1 MRKLDSNAHSVFL
14 LYYHLILVIKYRKK
28 ILTDPVSE
36 RAREI
41 FEYIAPKY
49 HVTLEEWN
57 HDRDHVHIMF
67 RAHPKSELSKF
78 INAYKS
84 ASSRLIK
91 KEYPEIRQ
99 KLWKEMFW
107 SQSFCLLSAGG
118 AELVGDSALIL
129 VGAHNDRLARAAG
142 VDHDDLLGADVG
154 AGTTAGTLV
163 LVHLGNT
170 VHDVDG
176 VELTDLGAV
185 AQTDA
190 GKGAGLRR
198 IAANIL

>member
-28 ILTDPVSE
+28 ILTNPVSE

-84 ASSRLIK
+84 ASSRHYSRSNPSI
-91 KEYPEIRQ
+91 
-99 KLWKEMFW
+99 
-107 SQSFCLLSAGG
+107 
-118 AELVGDSALIL
+118 
-129 VGAHNDRLARAAG
+129 H
-142 VDHDDLLGADVG
+142 
-154 AGTTAGTLV
+154 
-163 LVHLGNT
+163 
-170 VHDVDG
+170 
-176 VELTDLGAV
+176 
-185 AQTDA
+185 
-190 GKGAGLRR
+190 
-198 IAANIL
+198 